1 MAEHDWVV
9 HKIAVFHRS
18 IGDEVHADHCAGFPK
33 PPIFKGSRGGT
44 YRPDVWAKNKG
55 IVYEV
60 EPYFTLKNSLPQV
73 KAFCLDPHVRDVFVV
88 VSSGT
93 DKGIRRL
100 ESLLERKD
108 VDALVINW
116 RDLFEECGIGW

>member
-9 HKIAVFHRS
+9 HKIAVYHRD
-18 IGDEVHADHCAGFPK
+18 IGDDVCADHCSGFAK
-33 PPIFKGSRGGT
+33 PPIFEGSRGGT
-44 YRPDVWAKNKG
+44 YRPDIWIENKG

-60 EPYFTLKNSLPQV
+60 EPYFTLKNSISQV
-73 KAFCLDPHVRDVFVV
+73 KAFCLDPDVRDVIVV
-88 VSSGT
+88 ACSGT
-93 DKGIRRL
+93 DRGIERL

-116 RDLFEECGIGW
+116 RDLFEELGISW